1 MSIPEPTAP
10 VDKPCRHEYVR
21 IYQRKL
27 KGLDRRLVMTR
38 AFLPVGFKPGDFGH
52 LGEGSYCFCSKCR
65 ARLYP
70 KRTQAEK
77 VAARAALAKAQEGD
91 AMAAMLQEN
100 LPEEALEKPLDI
112 HVEELEQEP
121 VDMQDIEAEGV
132 KLAADETESCSLSDE
147 DV

>member
-1 MSIPEPTAP
+1 
-10 VDKPCRHEYVR
+10 
-21 IYQRKL
+21 
-27 KGLDRRLVMTR
+27 
-38 AFLPVGFKPGDFGH
+38 
-52 LGEGSYCFCSKCR
+52 
-65 ARLYP
+65 
-70 KRTQAEK
+70 